1 MIESET
7 ITLELDVSLE
17 RYGTGIAGGPSP
29 RAICATGSGSDALN
43 KVLGPSF
50 KLAYAG
56 EDLVRLVDTSDAD
69 HIKERLKNYDAAII
83 GTAYQL
89 ERRAVTLNSYEK
101 TPNDKTY
108 EFYLDGRYGAR
119 ENDVPSDDSD
129 IHASIFKNTVRACR
143 EAGICH
149 LVVFETPR
157 TVQHMDFVKVLEEEG
172 IPYTYIRTDSALK
185 KDITYTF
192 EKGISNKLGVVR
204 LSPGSKLADTD
215 TLETENRL
223 PVSREDIA
231 AFIVQ
236 SLMTLDWGQSRI
248 LEINSCVSNISS
260 GYGEK
265 ESRGQRYD
273 KEWCTNSKI
282 LADVL
287 SAL

>member
-1 MIESET
+1 M

-83 GTAYQL
+83 GTTYQL
-89 ERRAVTLNSYEK
+89 ERRAVTLNTYEK

-108 EFYLDGRYGAR
+108 EFYLDERYGAWDI
-119 ENDVPSDDSD
+119 DVPSDDSD
-129 IHASIFKNTVRACR
+129 IHASIFRNTVRACR
-143 EAGICH
+143 KAGICH

-157 TVQHMDFVKVLEEEG
+157 TVQHMDFLKVLEEDG
-172 IPYTYIRTDSALK
+172 IPYTYIRTDSTLK

-192 EKGISNKLGVVR
+192 EKGISNKLEVVC
-204 LSPGSKLADTD
+204 LSPGSKLASTD
-215 TLETENRL
+215 TLKTGHRL
-223 PVSREDIA
+223 PVNCEDIA
-231 AFIVQ
+231 ALIVQ

-248 LEINSCVSNISS
+248 LQINSSVSNISN

-265 ESRGQRYD
+265 DFKGQRYD
-273 KEWCTNSKI
+273 KEWCPNSNI
-282 LADVL
+282 YADVL